1 MKNMSEGHEHR
12 QFFTSSLELNFF
24 PVFSRVE
31 FIPPP
36 PGGGALL
43 VKIFTKTFSLRKL
56 STKYFFLVDI
66 HHFYGAASEPT
77 SETMDGVIIWCI
89 LKRELSVAGSRQ

>member
-1 MKNMSEGHEHR
+1 MKDMNIVSFLIFLWNWIFSL
-12 QFFTSSLELNFF
+12 FFVELNLF
-24 PVFSRVE
+24 
-31 FIPPP
+31 PPP
-36 PGGGALL
+36 GALL
-43 VKIFTKTFSLRKL
+43 VKIFTNTFSLRKL